1 MAKKKITDIIEEI
14 SEEFLAQ
21 NGLEFYNCE
30 FVKEGRDWF
39 LRVYIDKTAEAAA
52 EAIKAAETAAAAPEA
67 ETGANPETSEIAEET
82 PALSPYVSTD
92 DCEKV
97 SRFLSA
103 ELDRL
108 DPIEQNYYLEVSSPG
123 MDRALLKD
131 KDFARFAGEI
141 VDVSLYKALDGQKA
155 YQGRLVGIENENI
168 IITDENEKRIE
179 FPREQVAKTKLAVI
193 F

>member
-1 MAKKKITDIIEEI
+1 MAKRKIADIVEEI
-14 SEEFLAQ
+14 SSEFLAE
-21 NGLEFYNCE
+21 NGLELYNCE

-39 LRVYIDKTAEAAA
+39 LRVYIDKTEEAANA
-52 EAIKAAETAAAAPEA
+52 AKAAKAERESADSSESSADEDVSAAEVL
-67 ETGANPETSEIAEET
+67 SE
-82 PALSPYVSTD
+82 YVSTD

-123 MDRALLKD
+123 MDRALLKE
-131 KDFARFAGEI
+131 KDFVRFAGEI
-141 VDVSLYKALDGQKA
+141 VDVSLYKALDGRKA
-155 YQGRLVGIENENI
+155 YQGKLVGMEDGKI
-168 IITDENEKRIE
+168 IITDENDKRIE

>member
-1 MAKKKITDIIEEI
+1 MAKKKITEIIEEI
-14 SEEFLAQ
+14 SAEFLAQ
-21 NGLEFYNCE
+21 NGLELYNSE

-39 LRVYIDKTAEAAA
+39 LRVYIDKTQEAQ
-52 EAIKAAETAAAAPEA
+52 EAQ
-67 ETGANPETSEIAEET
+67 
-82 PALSPYVSTD
+82 YVSTD

-103 ELDRL
+103 ELDRI

-123 MDRALLKD
+123 MDRALLRD
-131 KDFARFAGEI
+131 KDFVRFAGEI
-141 VDVSLYKALDGQKA
+141 VDISLYKAVDGRKA
-155 YQGRLVGIENENI
+155 YQGRLVGIEDGKI
-168 IITDENEKRIE
+168 ILTDEQDNRIE